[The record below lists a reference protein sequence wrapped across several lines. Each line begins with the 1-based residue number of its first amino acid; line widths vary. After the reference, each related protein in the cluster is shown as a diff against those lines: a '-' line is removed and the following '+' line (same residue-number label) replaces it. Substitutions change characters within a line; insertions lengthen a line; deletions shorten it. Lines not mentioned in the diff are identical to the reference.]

1 MTTLFQVVRAAE
13 ECAATLA
20 SYIPPAQ
27 SIRILIPIIQTS
39 MFPINLA
46 AIKMQTK
53 VVELMAAP
61 ALTPLLDELMP
72 GLLKVRT
79 IVNKNEYLVTR
90 AKCHFERL
98 PMSITLYEVAH
109 LISYLSY

>member
-1 MTTLFQVVRAAE
+1 MKFRSHILLWQLYLFQVVRAAE

-72 GLLKVRT
+72 GLLKVRA
-79 IVNKNEYLVTR
+79 IVNENDCVYHTWKKLTYQ
-90 AKCHFERL
+90 
-98 PMSITLYEVAH
+98 
-109 LISYLSY
+109 

>member
-1 MTTLFQVVRAAE
+1 MVFWTFQVVRAAE

-39 MFPINLA
+39 SFPINLA

-53 VVELMAAP
+53 VIELMAAP
-61 ALTPLLDELMP
+61 ALEPLLDELMP
-72 GLLKVRT
+72 GLLKVSWGL
-79 IVNKNEYLVTR
+79 IQSLIYFIYLLLHVLEW
-90 AKCHFERL
+90 AF
-98 PMSITLYEVAH
+98 
-109 LISYLSY
+109 